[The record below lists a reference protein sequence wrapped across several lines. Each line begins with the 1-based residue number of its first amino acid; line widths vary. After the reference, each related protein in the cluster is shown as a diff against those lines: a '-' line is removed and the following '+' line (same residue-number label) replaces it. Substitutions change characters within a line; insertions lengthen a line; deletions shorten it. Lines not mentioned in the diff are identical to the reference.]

1 MFVEGRVT
9 DMQGN
14 GVADC
19 RIETWET
26 DEDGLY
32 DTRESVQALSD
43 ELFAEQRR
51 AGRKPSALSS

>member
-14 GVADC
+14 GVAGC

-32 DTRESVQALSD
+32 DTRKAPSSSSQG
-43 ELFAEQRR
+43 LFPE
-51 AGRKPSALSS
+51 PSALPDSSHLGR